1 VRPYALVFPVVVG
14 VVAASTAP
22 GSGTEQPACRQ
33 EVRLARVTADRI
45 EREWPL
51 RPDDAVTGFVRG
63 VGRRLAEAAPPWPY
77 DWTFT
82 VVRDRSANAF
92 AIGGGY
98 VYVHDGT
105 IAEARN
111 EAEVAAVLA
120 HEMAHEL
127 AGHFCTVRAGDAS
140 PGGWLTDLFRAVP
153 AGRRRVGSLRQ
164 EIDPAR
170 EAEADRMSVSILRAA
185 GYDPRAALAI
195 AQRSACGGFGPER
208 RSTRLGR
215 ILEGEDAAGR
225 LDFDRSGFE
234 AVHRQVVEESD
245 RLLPGR

>member
-1 VRPYALVFPVVVG
+1 VTPCTLVFPVAVG
-14 VVAASTAP
+14 VAFASTVTGAGP
-22 GSGTEQPACRQ
+22 AQPACRQ
-33 EVRLARVTADRI
+33 DVRLAHATADRI

-51 RPDDAVTGFVRG
+51 RPDDEVTAFVRRL
-63 VGRRLAEAAPPWPY
+63 GRRLAEAAPPSPY

-92 AIGGGY
+92 AIGAGY

-105 IAEARN
+105 IAEAHN

-127 AGHFCTVRAGDAS
+127 AGHFCAVRTGDTGAA
-140 PGGWLTDLFRAVP
+140 GWLADLFAGAP

-170 EAEADRMSVSILRAA
+170 EAEADRLSVSILRAA
-185 GYDPRAALAI
+185 GYDPRAALTI

-215 ILEGEDAAGR
+215 ILEGTDPGGR
-225 LDFDRSGFE
+225 LDFDRGAFE
-234 AVHRQVVEESD
+234 AVQRRVTEESE
-245 RLLPGR
+245 GR